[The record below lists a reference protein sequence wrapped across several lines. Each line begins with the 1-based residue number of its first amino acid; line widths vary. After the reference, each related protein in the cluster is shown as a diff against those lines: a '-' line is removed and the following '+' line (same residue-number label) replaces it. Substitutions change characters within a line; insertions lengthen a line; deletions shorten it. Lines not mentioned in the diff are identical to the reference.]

1 MMRGF
6 FEIKFMNKRSVAVI
20 IKDGKIL
27 LMHRIKNGQQ
37 YFVFPGG
44 GVEDGET
51 IDAGIVRE
59 IKEEFG
65 IDIKIEKLLFQIENQ
80 GREEFYFLVKEFTG
94 IPEIGGEEKERM
106 SEINQYHPVWKNLS
120 EIKTLVN
127 LYPER
132 AKQKVEELIEE

>member
-1 MMRGF
+1 MD
-6 FEIKFMNKRSVAVI
+6 KRSVAVI
-20 IKDGKIL
+20 IREGKIL

-51 IDAGIVRE
+51 VEVGIVRE

-106 SEINQYHPVWKNLS
+106 SEVNQYYPVWKNLS

-127 LYPER
+127 LYPEQ
-132 AKQKVEELIEE
+132 AKQKVEESLPNHRNHAII

>member
-1 MMRGF
+1 MG
-6 FEIKFMNKRSVAVI
+6 KRAVAVI
-20 IKDGKIL
+20 TRDGKIL
-27 LMHRIKNGQQ
+27 LMHRIKNGRE

-44 GVEDGET
+44 GVEEGEVVEN
-51 IDAGIVRE
+51 AIVRE